1 MDKKQSRAL
10 TALYAADVFLE
21 LHAAKLPQVS
31 ANVARE
37 RFRRTLAELIW
48 HVQTQA
54 GAPLMA
60 QGLTRLK
67 HAKCR
72 ALLRDHMV
80 KIARIAKAERCT
92 VPALAAL
99 KMPRGKPGITKL
111 LDRATG
117 MAVIAEEH
125 RDVFIARGCKPTFV
139 KDLRDAMTAIVE
151 TLTTRTQRWGD
162 RAGATKGI
170 NAVLQRCRDDLG
182 ILDGF
187 VISEVH
193 DDAALLAAWKSVK
206 RAPRPPVRRQTREQ
220 ETTPVEASDVKA
232 LTPVRD
238 SRRLLP
244 ASVPD
249 FRYSLPVARD
259 SIRIATNAGDRARY
273 RESNA
278 S

>member
-21 LHAAKLPQVS
+21 LHAARLPDVS
-31 ANVARE
+31 ANVMRE

-54 GAPLMA
+54 GAPFLA

-80 KIARIAKAERCT
+80 AIARIAKAERRT
-92 VPALAAL
+92 APALAPL

-111 LDRATG
+111 LDRATA

-125 RDVFIARGCKPTFV
+125 RDIFIARGCKPTFV
-139 KDLRDAMTAIVE
+139 EDLRDAITAIVE
-151 TLTTRTQRWGD
+151 TMTRRTQHWGD
-162 RAGATKGI
+162 RSGATKGI
-170 NAVLQRCRDDLG
+170 DAVLQRCRDDLG

-187 VISEVH
+187 VMSEAH
-193 DDAALLAAWKSVK
+193 GDPALLATWKSVK
-206 RAPRPPVRRQTREQ
+206 RAPRFPVRRRTREQ

-232 LTPVRD
+232 LTPIRD
-238 SRRLLP
+238 PRQLLP

-249 FRYSLPVARD
+249 SGSLPPAGRD
-259 SIRIATNAGDRARY
+259 SIRIATNADDRARY
-273 RESNA
+273 LESNA